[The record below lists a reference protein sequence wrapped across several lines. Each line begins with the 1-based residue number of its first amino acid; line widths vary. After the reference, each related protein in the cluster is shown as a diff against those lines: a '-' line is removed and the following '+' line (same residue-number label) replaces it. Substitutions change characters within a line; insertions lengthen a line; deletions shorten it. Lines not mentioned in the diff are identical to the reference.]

1 MVLQLLKELSES
13 GLTEHQI
20 WSSWHGD
27 SHLIANDQVNRLSFS
42 VLRIRNVYPGSR
54 ILIFTH
60 TGSRIPDLGSR
71 FPDPKR
77 AMKERGEKIFLS

>member
-1 MVLQLLKELSES
+1 MILLLWVLQLLKELSES

-42 VLRIRNVYPGSR
+42 VLRPECLSRVPDPDFYPYR
-54 ILIFTH
+54 I
-60 TGSRIPDLGSR
+60 SDLGSR
-71 FPDPKR
+71 
-77 AMKERGEKIFLS
+77 I